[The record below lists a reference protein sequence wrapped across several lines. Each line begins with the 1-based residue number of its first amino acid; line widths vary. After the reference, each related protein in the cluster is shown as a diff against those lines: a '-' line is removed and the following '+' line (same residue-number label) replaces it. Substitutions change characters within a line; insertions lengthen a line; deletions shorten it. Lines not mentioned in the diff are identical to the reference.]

1 MVILQLMVLLLLT
14 LSIITNLLELAD
26 KTRDMGWDYPPV
38 EYKFNIITL
47 TYQIVAFILYLV
59 III

>member
-26 KTRDMGWDYPPV
+26 KTRDMG
-38 EYKFNIITL
+38 
-47 TYQIVAFILYLV
+47 
-59 III
+59 